1 MKKTLIILRTGLL
14 LVLIGYS
21 HNSYNPIIDLT
32 FDSQKGGHVYKK
44 YCTHCHGN
52 NKEGGIGPSL
62 LNLQNYN
69 IEFVID
75 KIKNGG
81 GNMPRFLLK
90 DNEMANLISY
100 LID

>member
-1 MKKTLIILRTGLL
+1 VKKTLIILRTGLL

-52 NKEGGIGPSL
+52 NKEG
-62 LNLQNYN
+62 
-69 IEFVID
+69 
-75 KIKNGG
+75 
-81 GNMPRFLLK
+81 
-90 DNEMANLISY
+90 
-100 LID
+100 